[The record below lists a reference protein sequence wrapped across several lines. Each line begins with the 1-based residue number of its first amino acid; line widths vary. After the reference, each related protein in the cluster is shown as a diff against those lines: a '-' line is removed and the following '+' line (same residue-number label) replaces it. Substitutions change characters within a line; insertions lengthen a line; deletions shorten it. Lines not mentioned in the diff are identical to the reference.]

1 VELNT
6 SEQIEA
12 FSKKSTYTE
21 SEKKYI
27 MQRLDEQRKREK
39 QQEKCKKSRYTR
51 YSKEEKQNILRKLND
66 ERLEK
71 QLYEEIE
78 ERRVSHKKIYRF
90 DIREFYK
97 FTHMD
102 REYFIETKDVK
113 KLSTRPQILTMY
125 HRTFGEMKKRDFL
138 MKIAVYSDKIFIS
151 DDMLRVYFKGY
162 SLESER

>member
-1 VELNT
+1 MELNT
-6 SEQIEA
+6 REQIET
-12 FSKKSTYTE
+12 FSKKTTYTE
-21 SEKKYI
+21 EEKKYI
-27 MQRLDEQRKREK
+27 MQRLDEQRRKEK
-39 QQEKCKKSRYTR
+39 QEKCKKRRYIK
-51 YSKEEKQNILRKLND
+51 YSEEEKQNILRELND
-66 ERLEK
+66 KRLEK

-78 ERRVSHKKIYRF
+78 KRRVSHKKIYRF

-102 REYFIETKDVK
+102 REYFIETKDIK
-113 KLSTRPQILTMY
+113 KLSARPQILTMY

-162 SLESER
+162 SLESE

>member
-1 VELNT
+1 MELKS
-6 SEQIEA
+6 SEQREN

-21 SEKKYI
+21 EEKKYI
-27 MQRLDEQRKREK
+27 MQRLDEQRRK
-39 QQEKCKKSRYTR
+39 EKCQKRRYTK
-51 YSKEEKQNILRKLND
+51 YSEEEKQNILRDLND
-66 ERLEK
+66 KRLEK
-71 QLYEEIE
+71 QLYAEIE
-78 ERRVSHKKIYRF
+78 KRRVFHKKIYTF

-113 KLSTRPQILTMY
+113 KLSTRPQILTLY

-151 DDMLRVYFKGY
+151 DDMLRIYFKGY
-162 SLESER
+162 SLEGER